1 MLKQEF
7 ESAAMKNGQTIAPVL
22 FNAVNEYYMETDET
36 KQEFVARAFGNDNT
50 ADDILYKVAS
60 MRCDENRK
68 ALRGNASATP
78 DKLAEYDRMI
88 FSHICGCVKYGIE
101 L

>member
-7 ESAAMKNGQTIAPVL
+7 ETIAMKNGQAIAPVL
-22 FNAVNEYYMETDET
+22 FNAINDYYMATDET
-36 KQEFVARAFGNDNT
+36 KQDFVARAFGTGNT
-50 ADDILYKVAS
+50 AEDILYKVAS

-78 DKLAEYDRMI
+78 EKLAEYDHMI
-88 FSHICGCVKYGIE
+88 FNHIRGCVKYGIE

>member
-7 ESAAMKNGQTIAPVL
+7 EALAMKNGEAVAPVL
-22 FNAVNEYYMETDET
+22 FNAVNHFYMKTEEN

-50 ADDILYKVAS
+50 ADDILYKVS
-60 MRCDENRK
+60 SLFCDEIRK
-68 ALRGNASATP
+68 ALRGNPSATP
-78 DKLAEYDRMI
+78 KLAEYDNMI
-88 FSHICGCVKYGIE
+88 FSHVRGCVRYGIE